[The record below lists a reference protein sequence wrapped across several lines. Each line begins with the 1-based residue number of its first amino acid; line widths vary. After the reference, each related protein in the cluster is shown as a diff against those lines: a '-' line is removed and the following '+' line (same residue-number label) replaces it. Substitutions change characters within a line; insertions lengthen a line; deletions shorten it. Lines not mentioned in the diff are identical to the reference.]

1 MARLDDP
8 QLQTDLL
15 TAVGRLGSVAL
26 AAPEIGLSRRSIS
39 TYLKAHPE
47 LADAVAVARRRH
59 EVLETQ
65 AASPPRS
72 LGPALPESSGCGAL
86 TPAGRRE
93 FIALLEAHAAD
104 GTSKGCSKALDIL
117 AQLHLA
123 REFLELK
130 AEARRV
136 ETEATAGDMRPAVI
150 RMPAPSQTP
159 RIIEAEIVDGQ

>member
-1 MARLDDP
+1 VNA
-8 QLQTDLL
+8 
-15 TAVGRLGSVAL
+15 
-26 AAPEIGLSRRSIS
+26 
-39 TYLKAHPE
+39 YLKTHEE
-47 LADAVAVARRRH
+47 LRDRVAVARRRTV
-59 EVLETQ
+59 VLETQ
-65 AASPPRS
+65 AANPPRS

-117 AQLHLA
+117 AQLHFAPEL
-123 REFLELK
+123 LELK
-130 AEARRV
+130 AEARRA